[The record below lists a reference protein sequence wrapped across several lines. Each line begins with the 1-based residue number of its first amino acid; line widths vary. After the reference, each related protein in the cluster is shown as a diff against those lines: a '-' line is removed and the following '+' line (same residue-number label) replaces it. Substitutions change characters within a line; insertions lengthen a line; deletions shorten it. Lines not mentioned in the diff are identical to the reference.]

1 MKKSIRKF
9 IGKIYAWIIRTYDHL
24 TATRCEVS
32 VGDIILQRAEMDFCQ
47 FLLTSR
53 KMDVQDYCNGT
64 DKTFPYMCTI
74 SGCKYG
80 PNYKPENGRLLF
92 AKLIE
97 SYQEKGYD
105 PTSFLTVDKECR
117 LIDGNH
123 RMGVNL
129 FMGIEKLNVRYL
141 KRSSGFSRNLDG
153 YFKIGLK
160 TAFIEKVKG
169 EFYHIQK
176 WLVETG
182 NTFCCLLKGEYQND
196 SVSLISDLGCMSHIN
211 NDIIRCKSDNNKMGG
226 VLIQFSLDF
235 PSYIVKKG
243 KLVSL
248 RALEI
253 EKMLE
258 QRKKQFGLD
267 VEIKVSKN
275 CLEGKELWEMVKKNA
290 D

>member
-1 MKKSIRKF
+1 MIQSSGKKYNRINFSKNHVSGTARKIGVTF
-9 IGKIYAWIIRTYDHL
+9 IWWFT
-24 TATRCEVS
+24 
-32 VGDIILQRAEMDFCQ
+32 
-47 FLLTSR
+47 
-53 KMDVQDYCNGT
+53 
-64 DKTFPYMCTI
+64 
-74 SGCKYG
+74 
-80 PNYKPENGRLLF
+80 NGRLLF

-160 TAFIEKVKG
+160 TAFIEKVMG
-169 EFYHIQK
+169 EFRNIQK
-176 WLVETG
+176 WLVESG
-182 NTFCCLLKGEYQND
+182 NTFSCLLRGEYEND
-196 SVSLISDLGCMSHIN
+196 SISLISDLKCMSHVYCEVAH
-211 NDIIRCKSDNNKMGG
+211 DKSDKLGG
-226 VLIQFSLDF
+226 VLVQFSLDF
-235 PSYIVKKG
+235 PSYSVKNG
-243 KLVSL
+243 KLVSK
-248 RALEI
+248 RATEI

-258 QRKKQFGLD
+258 LRKKQFGLD

-275 CLEGKELWEMVKKNA
+275 CLEGKEMWKMVKATA